1 MTHYWQKELRMSK
14 QIPARRETWHSPAL
28 RDLGQVGDVLQ
39 FPGEGKLSM
48 VADDMGDVQRKP
60 KGLEEK

>member
-1 MTHYWQKELRMSK
+1 MSK